1 MALVAASFL
10 GLVYLVHPVV
20 SMAYL
25 FMVPSAFA
33 LQSTTFDDLAQSL
46 GKKGI
51 KAGAPASLM
60 GKSGVKH
67 EFAFALLPEGGKAKM
82 VVDTELSVNEVDEM
96 KVLKFYVKV
105 FDVGPEKAILC
116 VSPKLNGRAAV
127 LAHEYGIEVF
137 ENDVPKKLVGLAEKA
152 VEDVLTTESK

>member
-1 MALVAASFL
+1 MALVAASIL
-10 GLVYLVHPVV
+10 GVVSLVHPLA

-25 FMVPSAFA
+25 PLFPAAFA
-33 LQSTTFDDLAQSL
+33 LQSTTFENLAQSL
-46 GKKGI
+46 GKKGV

-67 EFAFALLPEGGKAKM
+67 EFAFALIPEGGKAKM

-137 ENDVPKKLVGLAEKA
+137 EDDVPKKLVGLAEKA
-152 VEDVLTTESK
+152 VEDVLATESK